1 MGSRVRLAKVYTGYA
16 EGLTGKIYEIEVA
29 ISPGIPYF
37 DVIGK
42 CDPSIKESGSRIK
55 SALISSGFDYPKGH
69 ITVSVSPAY
78 VKKSG
83 SSFDL
88 PIAVC
93 ILIASGQLIV
103 EQGKTIYAEG
113 ELSLNGQIKGTPGA
127 SVRLSA
133 ARTYDYCLVPQDE
146 ADKLIYHTSF
156 SMYLSHLKGISD
168 RLIDV
173 WYTPQNV
180 ENELSIPEIPEDIMD
195 YSEIKGQPKA
205 LRSVLIAASGWHN
218 LLLLGS
224 PGCGKSSCGKMIAG
238 LMPPMNIDE
247 ASKVLLMRGV
257 LGEEDNMTYPQRP
270 SLYIHPGITASR
282 LMGSANKLIP
292 GEFSLADQGILFADE
307 LCEYKADILDL
318 LRIPLEEHKIRHI
331 KDGVSHE
338 FPADFLF
345 VGAGNPCRCGML
357 YETDEVCTCTPAVK
371 KRYLGR
377 LSGPLLDRIDLYCEM
392 RKIKGEDLKKIT
404 DKQSKDM
411 NRVLRDQV
419 KSAWLIQKERYEGMG
434 IRFNGRYEGAESEIL
449 RADKKTVEYATDVAQ
464 KAGFSARGFSK
475 LMRLGRTIADLDQRA
490 DMSAGDISEAAV
502 YRRRL

>member
-1 MGSRVRLAKVYTGYA
+1 
-16 EGLTGKIYEIEVA
+16 
-29 ISPGIPYF
+29 
-37 DVIGK
+37 
-42 CDPSIKESGSRIK
+42 
-55 SALISSGFDYPKGH
+55 
-69 ITVSVSPAY
+69 
-78 VKKSG
+78 
-83 SSFDL
+83 
-88 PIAVC
+88 
-93 ILIASGQLIV
+93 
-103 EQGKTIYAEG
+103 
-113 ELSLNGQIKGTPGA
+113 
-127 SVRLSA
+127 
-133 ARTYDYCLVPQDE
+133 
-146 ADKLIYHTSF
+146 
-156 SMYLSHLKGISD
+156 MYLSHLKGMSD
-168 RLIDV
+168 SLIDV
-173 WYTPQNV
+173 WYTPQNAV
-180 ENELSIPEIPEDIMD
+180 NDLCSPKLPEDFLD

-238 LMPPMNIDE
+238 LMPPMTTDE
-247 ASKVLLMRGV
+247 ASKVLLMRGA
-257 LGEEDNMTYPQRP
+257 LGEEDDMTYPQRP
-270 SLYIHPGITASR
+270 SIYIHPGITPSR
-282 LMGSANKLIP
+282 LTGSAHKLIP

-404 DKQSKDM
+404 DKQSKDL
-411 NRVLRDQV
+411 NRVLREQV
-419 KSAWLIQKERYEGMG
+419 QSAWQIQQERYKDLG
-434 IRFNGRYEGAESEIL
+434 IRFNGRYEGADSDIL
-449 RADKKTVEYATDVAQ
+449 RAHKEVVDYAADVSQ

-475 LMRLGRTIADLDQRA
+475 LMRVGRTIADLDERS
-490 DMSAGDISEAAV
+490 DMTVSDVSEAAV